1 MEFLKQPKPMD
12 WGGDQALNWK
22 KFKKS
27 FGLYLVATG
36 ASKKA
41 EEIKAA
47 ILMHCIGEQ
56 AVDVIDTLGLSED
69 ELKVKDTIIAKL
81 DTYFV
86 PKTNESVERHKLN
99 MRIQGPTESFNDFL
113 QDLRNI
119 AASCNFGNMKDDLIK
134 DRIVCGIYNAKVKDR
149 LLREDGLDLDK
160 AIKICRAAECTENHL
175 KNLYDGQKT
184 EIGIIGTS
192 RPGKN
197 DKGGKGS
204 AKQNNGR
211 NPRSSGDNQN
221 GQMSGRNNGWQKGR
235 AQGERRQQQRR
246 RDDNVKQQ
254 AANECIRCGLKR
266 HNYNSCPAVGQTC
279 VNCKKIGHYAR
290 VCRNAKV
297 NEINVNNVNEQ
308 DSDSDSESYMV
319 GSLEVSNK
327 VETYILG
334 YVGEGNSKDDW
345 FTKMYVTEINKT
357 VTFKLDSGAQ
367 ANVIPEYLFKKLGL
381 KHTLEQCMIKAT
393 NYSGSMLDV
402 VGKCILKVKHRGE
415 NHSLQFLVI
424 KTKPVAQ
431 IVLGIKTIKA
441 LNLAVLV
448 NTINESKLDPL
459 KEFKDIFKGIGRIK
473 IEPVDIKLK
482 QNYETVIVP
491 CRKIPFRIINKLKD
505 ELDRMCNDGVAER
518 ITEPTEYVNP
528 IVVVKKPNDKI
539 RICLDP
545 QTLND
550 NILREHYELPTF
562 DELTREMA
570 GSKYFSVLDA
580 NKGFW
585 QIELTEAASKLTTFA
600 TPFGRYK
607 FLRLPYGIS
616 NAPEIFHRVFSQLF
630 EKIPGCTIYIDD
642 IIIHTKTQEEHDKML
657 LKVLEKAREV
667 GVKFNKDKCKFYQ
680 TEVKYT
686 GHKFSERG
694 ISPDPNRVEAIN
706 QIRTPKNAK
715 ELSRFMGMITYVSR
729 FIPNSAQRTK
739 NMRQLM
745 KRNIEWLWTDEHEK
759 EFSDLKTVLMKSPVL
774 QFFDSNAE
782 ITLSVDSSKD
792 GMGAV
797 ILQSQA
803 PIAYASKSLTESL
816 SARLQRLRITLQ
828 NYDIEVRY
836 KSGKHLYFAD
846 ALSRAHYD
854 DKDCV
859 INENDIQAQIDLIQ
873 LSDGISLKR
882 KEIIITETNVDS
894 ELIELKKVIKEGW
907 PKMKNSL
914 NDQIKPYWGI
924 RDELTEI
931 NGLILKGNQIV
942 IPKALRQEMLN
953 RLHYVHLGLE
963 KTMLKAKEYVYWP
976 LMQSQLKNKIENF
989 DVYSK
994 FPEVIVLR
1002 NGTTSQAIIREIK
1015 PCFSRHGIPEIV
1027 YTDNGPQLASY
1038 ECTKFLQKWE
1048 IKHKTSSPTHAQSN
1062 GFIERQVQT
1071 IKKILKKA
1079 VHDGK
1084 DVSMTL
1090 LEYRTTPL
1098 SKEMPSPAE
1107 LLYNRKLK
1115 GQLLMKQKIH
1125 YDKGAKDLT
1134 ELKTN
1139 QTVMLLNNKKEW
1151 EPGVIY
1157 SVDKDKPTAY
1167 NVKLNNSG
1175 VILNRNQRF
1184 LKPYVAN
1191 KNVKIEKNQYEELLE
1206 DYINKATETCVE
1218 RNANTER
1225 EENRESVNENP
1236 RVEKSR
1242 LSENQEMEL
1251 VRVNDS
1257 SKIRNPRTENTKQ
1270 INVDCDQRVTTR
1282 SGRVSKKPQYLKDY
1296 V

>member
-27 FGLYLVATG
+27 FELYLVATG

-56 AVDVIDTLGLSED
+56 AVDVIDTLGLTED

-235 AQGERRQQQRR
+235 AQGERQQQRR
-246 RDDNVKQQ
+246 RDDNAKQQ
-254 AANECIRCGLKR
+254 AANECIRCGFER

-279 VNCKKIGHYAR
+279 ANCKKIGHYAR
-290 VCRNAKV
+290 VLTLDRDGSPLVTVFCRIFSCV
-297 NEINVNNVNEQ
+297 
-308 DSDSDSESYMV
+308 V
-319 GSLEVSNK
+319 GLHGGLSGMFLSW
-327 VETYILG
+327 L
-334 YVGEGNSKDDW
+334 
-345 FTKMYVTEINKT
+345 
-357 VTFKLDSGAQ
+357 GAQ
-367 ANVIPEYLFKKLGL
+367 TNVIPEYLFEKLGL

-431 IVLGIKTIKA
+431 IVLGIKTSKA

-448 NTINESKLDPL
+448 NTINEK
-459 KEFKDIFKGIGRIK
+459 R
-473 IEPVDIKLK
+473 V
-482 QNYETVIVP
+482 
-491 CRKIPFRIINKLKD
+491 
-505 ELDRMCNDGVAER
+505 
-518 ITEPTEYVNP
+518 TEPTEYVNP

-630 EKIPGCTIYIDD
+630 EEIPGCTIYIDD
-642 IIIHTKTQEEHDKML
+642 IIIHTKTREEHDKVL

-792 GMGAV
+792 GMEAV
-797 ILQSQA
+797 ILQSKA
-803 PIAYASKSLTESL
+803 PIAYASKSLTKCQQGYAQIEKELLAITFGCQKFHQYLYGKRFVVETDHKPLETIFKKPL
-816 SARLQRLRITLQ
+816 SKCPLRLQRLRITLQ

-836 KSGKHLYFAD
+836 KPGKHLYFAD

-859 INENDIQAQIDLIQ
+859 INESDIQAQIDLIQ
-873 LSDGISLKR
+873 LSDGISPKR
-882 KEIIITETNVDS
+882 KEIIIAETNVDS

-931 NGLILKGNQIV
+931 NGTLNTLPTSTPIKPSGSKSETTDLYFAESGIFNPSETLIPSDSADADDITSQPVRDFSDITSRRQTV
-942 IPKALRQEMLN
+942 VAIPKSR
-953 RLHYVHLGLE
+953 G
-963 KTMLKAKEYVYWP
+963 P
-976 LMQSQLKNKIENF
+976 
-989 DVYSK
+989 
-994 FPEVIVLR
+994 
-1002 NGTTSQAIIREIK
+1002 NGTMTHHNPLATLKYAVEAVPFFDGQN
-1015 PCFSRHGIPEIV
+1015 IPIT
-1027 YTDNGPQLASY
+1027 Y
-1038 ECTKFLQKWE
+1038 
-1048 IKHKTSSPTHAQSN
+1048 
-1062 GFIERQVQT
+1062 FIEGCEEA
-1071 IKKILKKA
+1071 KSILPP
-1079 VHDGK
+1079 
-1084 DVSMTL
+1084 
-1090 LEYRTTPL
+1090 E
-1098 SKEMPSPAE
+1098 AE
-1107 LLYNRKLK
+1107 
-1115 GQLLMKQKIH
+1115 
-1125 YDKGAKDLT
+1125 
-1134 ELKTN
+1134 
-1139 QTVMLLNNKKEW
+1139 
-1151 EPGVIY
+1151 
-1157 SVDKDKPTAY
+1157 
-1167 NVKLNNSG
+1167 
-1175 VILNRNQRF
+1175 
-1184 LKPYVAN
+1184 
-1191 KNVKIEKNQYEELLE
+1191 
-1206 DYINKATETCVE
+1206 
-1218 RNANTER
+1218 
-1225 EENRESVNENP
+1225 
-1236 RVEKSR
+1236 
-1242 LSENQEMEL
+1242 
-1251 VRVNDS
+1251 
-1257 SKIRNPRTENTKQ
+1257 
-1270 INVDCDQRVTTR
+1270 
-1282 SGRVSKKPQYLKDY
+1282 
-1296 V
+1296 